1 MWSPQPGNYNEIP
14 DQASCPWTS
23 CSGHVMFLPNELS
36 VRSALVYTKSENKML
51 LKSKFTASN
60 FLSRGL
66 STRRHLAPLSS
77 KSSVLRT
84 TGLLRKAKLCSL
96 DNDSNGTETNLAF
109 TVAEYSGSTQ
119 TIRLNEFRMNEDTV
133 STLKRSNGEVY
144 LLRVLT
150 NFKPSAMV
158 LDEHESTTYE
168 LGLILISNEQGLL
181 TEWTTAWLAECK
193 SSRDFI
199 DIGFLQNWDIRRAHG
214 NSNS

>member
-1 MWSPQPGNYNEIP
+1 MWFPQPGNYNEIP
-14 DQASCPWTS
+14 DQASCSWAS
-23 CSGHVMFLPNELS
+23 CSGPVTFLPNELS

-66 STRRHLAPLSS
+66 STRRHLAPQSN

-96 DNDSNGTETNLAF
+96 GNDSNGTETNLAF
-109 TVAEYSGSTQ
+109 TVAEYNGSTQ
-119 TIRLNEFRMNEDTV
+119 TVRLNEFRMNV
-133 STLKRSNGEVY
+133 KRSNGEVY

-168 LGLILISNEQGLL
+168 MGLILILNEQGLL
-181 TEWTTAWLAECK
+181 TEPGPQPGWLNAKAQGLHRHRLSGELGHTK
-193 SSRDFI
+193 
-199 DIGFLQNWDIRRAHG
+199 GTW
-214 NSNS
+214 